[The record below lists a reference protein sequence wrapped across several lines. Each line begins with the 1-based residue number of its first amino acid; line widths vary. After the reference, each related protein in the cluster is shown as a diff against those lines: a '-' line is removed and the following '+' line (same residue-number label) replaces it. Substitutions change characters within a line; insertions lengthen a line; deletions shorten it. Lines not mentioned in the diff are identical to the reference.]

1 MSSGMDWT
9 NLGEPRPKSEP
20 SRYVPRFW
28 PCEGYKP
35 LSRVDSLPQGD
46 ISEQLFARRS
56 CRWFDAAPSESSLGH
71 LLYLTAFSQGH
82 EASPYG
88 FDLSRA
94 CAPSAGAIHG
104 IHIFVVPASD
114 NSAWHYDPSR
124 HSLGRLTQSAKL
136 ATKARADAAQLTHL
150 GSATLLLL
158 VAEPGM
164 YAAKYHACESLV
176 WRDAGVLIGY
186 MSVVAEVLGL
196 DFCPLGITGSNAL
209 DHLGQ
214 QSQLLGVGVA
224 VVGGR
229 HSKL

>member
-1 MSSGMDWT
+1 MSSGMGWT

-28 PCEGYKP
+28 PCEDYKP

-46 ISEQLFARRS
+46 ISQHLFARRS
-56 CRWFDAAPSESSLGH
+56 CRRFDAAPPESSLGH

-82 EASPYG
+82 EASGYG

-104 IHIFVVPASD
+104 IHILVVPASD
-114 NSAWHYDPSR
+114 NNAWHYAPAR
-124 HSLGRLTQSAKL
+124 HALGRLRQSNRL
-136 ATKARADAAQLTHL
+136 ATRARADAAELTHL

-186 MSVVAEVLGL
+186 LSVVAEVLGL
-196 DFCPLGITGSNAL
+196 DFCSLGITGSSAL
-209 DHLGQ
+209 DYLDR
-214 QSQLLGVGVA
+214 QSQLLGVGNA